1 MFMRTLTWA
10 FLAGVLVL
18 ALALSGSMLSRA
30 AAEPH
35 VDLAPAQGDTVE
47 GTADAAAGSIASWRS
62 NGPYGGNVQA
72 LALSPAFNTDGFAF
86 AGGWL
91 GDGSSGGYGIMR
103 TTDGGASWQPW
114 GGEGQR
120 WAVFDLAISP
130 GFSSDNTVYAA
141 TDVGLLRSSDRG
153 ENWMTL
159 WGGLP
164 TCETGSICSIARVRL
179 SPDFADDDL
188 LFAMPR
194 GAGGSAVRLYRST
207 DRGDSWTQAIAD
219 NIVLAV
225 TFSRDFAA
233 NQTVYAAVTQGA
245 DAVGVLRSTDAGVTW
260 SPAWSATSL
269 NIYDL
274 LETVEGS
281 LLLATS
287 DGVTRLI
294 PDAGGFVEAAV
305 AVNIPGTVNRLIT
318 GGDNIYAA
326 AQDGLYISL
335 SFGRGWDR
343 YADTPQTPFRA
354 VAWGGGG
361 RVLMA
366 GTYTGMIYTPDD
378 NLTPWTWQKGLKP
391 IDAQSVA
398 AYGEHMLFV
407 AGDLGVYRSTDSGAT
422 WEILTT
428 GAPLGHNIRFL
439 AVQPSPAYAT
449 DNTIFATFV
458 DFTLHTSALYK
469 STDGGATWTVIT
481 VPGVYQP
488 PQLLLAL
495 SNNYLTDQ
503 TVFVAGWDQLHKSTD
518 GGATWAT
525 HSIAPSGDFYVTYKL
540 AASPAYGSD
549 QTLFATGPD
558 RMARRSTDGGVTWSA
573 VGGPA
578 PTYGLAMSPSY
589 AADGTAWL
597 TYRFR
602 EGVGDGTPDSGVTR
616 TTNRGATWSLS
627 TAGLPGDY
635 ASIPI
640 PLAASPS
647 YNSDKT
653 LFTALSGN
661 FDPDAEHSLY
671 RAIGGGNWW
680 VNLGA
685 APGNPSIQD
694 LAVTALGPA
703 GGLTAH
709 AATSEG
715 VWHCD
720 ALCEERLI
728 NGGFETADGWLI
740 KSNPVLAGY
749 VTTPVH
755 SGSRSMRTGIAAGA
769 TNVLSYS
776 PIEQA
781 VTFPTGLASATL
793 SFWRYNVNGDWAPP
807 LRPTGSL
814 TWRRC
819 RAPKPSAPTTSR
831 RRTTS
836 TPWPFC
842 PTGALTTCSR
852 RRPMRRRGS
861 PSRLP

>member
-1 MFMRTLTWA
+1 
-10 FLAGVLVL
+10 
-18 ALALSGSMLSRA
+18 
-30 AAEPH
+30 
-35 VDLAPAQGDTVE
+35 
-47 GTADAAAGSIASWRS
+47 
-62 NGPYGGNVQA
+62 
-72 LALSPAFNTDGFAF
+72 
-86 AGGWL
+86 
-91 GDGSSGGYGIMR
+91 
-103 TTDGGASWQPW
+103 
-114 GGEGQR
+114 
-120 WAVFDLAISP
+120 
-130 GFSSDNTVYAA
+130 
-141 TDVGLLRSSDRG
+141 
-153 ENWMTL
+153 
-159 WGGLP
+159 
-164 TCETGSICSIARVRL
+164 
-179 SPDFADDDL
+179 
-188 LFAMPR
+188 MPR

-207 DRGDSWTQAIAD
+207 DRGDSWTKAIAD

-233 NQTVYAAVTQGA
+233 NQTVYAAVTEGA

-287 DGVTRLI
+287 DGVKRLI

-335 SFGRGWDR
+335 SLGRGWDR

-361 RVLMA
+361 RALMA

-391 IDAQSVA
+391 IDARGVA
-398 AYGEHMLFV
+398 AYGEHTLFV

-428 GAPLGHNIRFL
+428 GAPLGDHISFL

-449 DNTIFATFV
+449 DSTIFATFV
-458 DFTLHTSALYK
+458 DFTLTTTALYK

-481 VPGVYQP
+481 GLGDNRV
-488 PQLLLAL
+488 LAL
-495 SNNYLTDQ
+495 SSNYLTDQ

-518 GGATWAT
+518 GGATWT
-525 HSIAPSGDFYVTYKL
+525 TYPIAPPAVYELV
-540 AASPAYGSD
+540 ASPNYGVD
-549 QTLFATGPD
+549 QTLFATAYFGT
-558 RMARRSTDGGVTWSA
+558 RRSTDGGVTWSA

-578 PTYGLAMSPSY
+578 ASHRLAMSPGY

-597 TYRFR
+597 TYRLR
-602 EGVGDGTPDSGVTR
+602 EPVSGTPASGVAR
-616 TTNRGATWSLS
+616 TTNRGATWSL
-627 TAGLPGDY
+627 TNAGLPGDY
-635 ASIPI
+635 EPAPI
-640 PLAASPS
+640 PLAASPN
-647 YNSDKT
+647 YNSDQT

-661 FDPDAEHSLY
+661 FEPDAEHSLY

-685 APGNPSIQD
+685 APGNPDIQD

-728 NGGFETADGWLI
+728 NGGFETD
-740 KSNPVLAGY
+740 
-749 VTTPVH
+749 
-755 SGSRSMRTGIAAGA
+755 
-769 TNVLSYS
+769 
-776 PIEQA
+776 
-781 VTFPTGLASATL
+781 
-793 SFWRYNVNGDWAPP
+793 
-807 LRPTGSL
+807 
-814 TWRRC
+814 
-819 RAPKPSAPTTSR
+819 
-831 RRTTS
+831 
-836 TPWPFC
+836 
-842 PTGALTTCSR
+842 
-852 RRPMRRRGS
+852 
-861 PSRLP
+861 